1 MDMKGYVMKSKILNL
16 MANKRLAST
25 LLLFISLLMPN
36 AVLAQP
42 SNDDNYACSHHSDC
56 RHYESHHHQGC
67 RHHHSH
73 HSRCEHH
80 HDCND
85 NHHENCDHRKE
96 HHNDEH
102 HYCQPN
108 DD

>member
-1 MDMKGYVMKSKILNL
+1 MDMKGYVMKSKLLNL
-16 MANKRLAST
+16 MADKRLASM
-25 LLLFISLLMPN
+25 LLLFISLLMPH

-56 RHYESHHHQGC
+56 RHHESH
-67 RHHHSH
+67 HHHSH